1 MKQPDTAPRRRLVLV
16 QLNEV
21 GFDLANHYAGHL
33 KLDTFAKLRAGHCIS
48 TSSEQRYEL
57 LEPWIQ
63 WPSVYTGLSAPD
75 HGITRL
81 GQTLGHPAPQIF
93 EELEDAGFQVG
104 CISPMN
110 AENRLRHPAY
120 FVPDPWTATPS
131 DTSWWSRSLSQAVG
145 QVVND
150 NARSRVTARSV
161 LHVGLGVLR
170 FARLRHI
177 DLYVRLAL
185 TCRGAPWRKA
195 LFLDVLLHDLHWHLF
210 RTRKVDFSTVFLN
223 AGAHIQ
229 HHYLFNARGGTEDGL
244 RNPDSYVNP
253 KADPVAEM
261 LQVYDRLLADYLRL
275 PDAGVIIATGLSQQR
290 YDRFKHYWRL
300 RDHAGFLAA
309 LGIVGGQVKPRMARD
324 FLIEFDT
331 SEQTLR
337 AAEQLA
343 AAQVEGK
350 NAGEKL
356 FGVIDNRGTSLFVT
370 LTFPHD
376 VGPAHFVRTATGTV
390 PLAPAVA
397 LVAIKNGM
405 HCPEGSAYFS
415 PAVAPLAPSEGAHV
429 KSLHQTILAFF
440 GRTPRMSSASSTPR
454 TSDLASV

>member
-1 MKQPDTAPRRRLVLV
+1 MMQSDTAPRRRLVLV

-21 GFDLANHYAGHL
+21 SFDLARHYDGHL
-33 KLDTFAKLRAGHCIS
+33 KLDTFARLRAGHCIS

-63 WPSVYTGLSAPD
+63 WSSVYTGLSAPD

-93 EELEDAGFQVG
+93 EELEDAGIRVG

-131 DTSWWSRSLSQAVG
+131 DTSWWSRSLSQAVA

-150 NARSRVTARSV
+150 NAHSRVTGRSL

-177 DLYVRLAL
+177 DLYLRLAL

-229 HHYLFNARGGTEDGL
+229 HHYLFNARGGTEDGP
-244 RNPDSYVNP
+244 RNPNSYVNAN
-253 KADPVAEM
+253 ADPVAEM

-275 PDAGVIIATGLSQQR
+275 PDTAVIIASGLSQQR
-290 YDRFKHYWRL
+290 YDRFKRYWRL
-300 RDHAGFLAA
+300 RDHMGFLAA
-309 LGIVGGQVKPRMARD
+309 LGIVGGRVKPRMARD

-331 SEQTLR
+331 DAQALR

-343 AAQVEGK
+343 AVRVEQDDKGGHGK
-350 NAGEKL
+350 ASEVL
-356 FGVIDNRGTSLFVT
+356 FGIIDNSGTSLFVT

-376 VGPAHFVRTATGTV
+376 VGPAHVVRTATGTL

-405 HCPEGSAYFS
+405 HCPEGSAYFN
-415 PAVAPLAPSEGAHV
+415 PAVAPLAPAEGAHV
-429 KSLHQTILAFF
+429 KSLHRTILAFF
-440 GRTPRMSSASSTPR
+440 GRTPRPSPA
-454 TSDLASV
+454 